1 MTEELEKLLNHSNVE
16 IRRQAVK
23 DIRKSGKDM
32 SVIISYLVKAVE
44 DDEWRVRKTAVEILL
59 DIRGDEVIE
68 AVIKHMYRED
78 NANARNSAIEILTA
92 LGPEA
97 TDHLVKVYK
106 DAEPDVKKFIID
118 ILGDSGDLKA
128 VPLLLKALEDDDDN
142 VRTAA
147 ADYLGNIRGNISVL
161 NALIGILKSGDT
173 WVAYTAADALGR
185 IGDMEAVDALVSMLP
200 HKELK
205 KPVIKALGLIAKPD
219 TLPLIIP
226 FLKDKSSAVREES
239 VIAIEH
245 FLQKGMPEETIVKDL
260 KDIFGQEVS
269 GIVLPYTLSKK
280 KEVRIAAI
288 LLLGLLKDTGVIPS
302 LLEIALEE
310 DFYEIVV
317 KALTFIGRS
326 IPESLIPFFTV
337 EDSYQ
342 RRIICEVAGRIGDS
356 ALFAPLVKRLKD
368 EDGHVRGNAAA
379 ALSSLNNS
387 EAVPHI
393 LPLLLDEYENIQE
406 ESIKALARLER
417 WLDIDEIIKGLSSS
431 DRVLKRNTARLFGL
445 LRDQRVVDA
454 LGLALKDSDARVRVS
469 VAEALGSIEGTEAI
483 KYLLTA
489 LTDDSAEVRR
499 VSAIA
504 IGRMRAAAGVD
515 PLILLLRDAD
525 LWVRSAAA
533 EALGNIGNEKAIDP
547 LIGLLSD
554 ESGFVRAA
562 DIEALGNFKVEKV
575 KKTLLKLLNDRDAEI
590 RSTAVGALANFD
602 GIAQDIIPLLKNK
615 EWSVRKKVI
624 DVLGT
629 FFKAESHAYIKEIA
643 RLDED
648 AEVRE
653 AAARYLSV

>member
-32 SVIISYLVKAVE
+32 PVVISYLIKAVE
-44 DDEWRVRKTAVEILL
+44 DEDWRVRKTAVEVLL

-68 AVIKHMYRED
+68 AVIKNMYSED

-92 LGPEA
+92 LGSEA
-97 TDHLVKVYK
+97 TDHLVEVYT
-106 DAEPDVKKFIID
+106 DAAPDVKKFIID
-118 ILGDSGDLKA
+118 ILGDSGDMKA
-128 VPLLLKALEDDDDN
+128 VPLLLRALEDEDDN

-147 ADYLGNIRGNISVL
+147 VDYLGNIQGNPSVL
-161 NALIGILKSGDT
+161 NALIDILKSGDM
-173 WVAYTAADALGR
+173 WVAYTAAAALGR
-185 IGDMEAVDALVSMLP
+185 IGDMEAVDALVSMLSR
-200 HKELK
+200 KELK
-205 KPVIKALGLIAKPD
+205 KPIIKALGLIAKPD

-226 FLKDKSSAVREES
+226 FLKDKSSAVREEA
-239 VIAIEH
+239 VIAVEH
-245 FLQKGMPEETIVKDL
+245 FLQKGLPEETIVKELRDIL
-260 KDIFGQEVS
+260 GKDAS

-288 LLLGLLKDTGVIPS
+288 LLLGLLKDKGAIPS
-302 LLEIALEE
+302 LLEIAIEE

-317 KALTFIGRS
+317 KALIFIGRS
-326 IPESLIPFFTV
+326 IPEALIPFFTV

-342 RRIICEVAGRIGDS
+342 RRIVCEVAGRIGDS
-356 ALFAPLVKRLKD
+356 AFFNHLVKLLKD

-379 ALSSLNNS
+379 ALSNLNNS

-406 ESIKALARLER
+406 ESIKALSRLER

-431 DRVLKRNTARLFGL
+431 DRVLKRNTAQLLGL
-445 LRDQRVVDA
+445 LRDQRASDA
-454 LGLALKDSDARVRVS
+454 LGRALKDSDARVRVS
-469 VAEALGSIEGTEAI
+469 VAEALGAIEGAGAV
-483 KYLLTA
+483 KYLLTV

-499 VSAIA
+499 VSAIM
-504 IGRMRAAAGVD
+504 IGRMRAKAGVE
-515 PLILLLRDAD
+515 PLILLLRDSD
-525 LWVRSAAA
+525 LWVRAAA
-533 EALGNIGNEKAIDP
+533 AVALGNIGNEKAIDP
-547 LIGLLSD
+547 MIGLLSD

-562 DIEALGNFKVEKV
+562 NIEALGNFKVNKV
-575 KKTLLKLLNDRDAEI
+575 KKTLLKLLNDMDAEI

-615 EWSVRKKVI
+615 EWSVRKKVV

-629 FFKAESHAYIKEIA
+629 FFKAESYAYIKEVA
-643 RLDED
+643 ALDED
-648 AEVRE
+648 AQVRE
-653 AAARYLSV
+653 TAARYLSV